1 MNKQLYLW
9 VERIVIAIMMI
20 SIIAMFQPFSI
31 ALYGLGFPSLL
42 VATLAF
48 IVLSHVPQRE

>member
-1 MNKQLYLW
+1 MNRRLYLQI
-9 VERIVIAIMMI
+9 ERVVIAVMML
-20 SIIAMFQPFSI
+20 SIVAMFQPFSI

-48 IVLSHVPQRE
+48 IVLSHVPQRD